1 MRGFAF
7 AREPCACAGGVRR
20 RSAGISVDTIGGKP
34 LIRPI
39 PHRFVPVTIA
49 ERLQSLNTADGEVLI
64 IEESAA
70 AVDPAEVVLSV
81 DRAFARE
88 PVLLESGLTEAAADE
103 ATDAAGRVTAELLN
117 EPVVDPLDVALY
129 AVPPEPLDNV
139 FLDARKAYVRGDL
152 ARLEKLAPILSTH
165 LLKDYI
171 ELWTLTLRLKKEPD
185 SPEATFALERFIEL
199 HPEDYIANVLR
210 SNICNLPQSE

>member
-1 MRGFAF
+1 M
-7 AREPCACAGGVRR
+7 ARYINGLYSLYFRRNEMSLASSWRRTCAASLLLASLALAQAAYAADPQASQSTQSGG
-20 RSAGISVDTIGGKP
+20 SP

-88 PVLLESGLTEAAADE
+88 PVLLESGLTEEDVDE
-103 ATDAAGRVTAELLN
+103 ARHSGTSQRTGR
-117 EPVVDPLDVALY
+117 
-129 AVPPEPLDNV
+129 
-139 FLDARKAYVRGDL
+139 
-152 ARLEKLAPILSTH
+152 
-165 LLKDYI
+165 
-171 ELWTLTLRLKKEPD
+171 
-185 SPEATFALERFIEL
+185 
-199 HPEDYIANVLR
+199 
-210 SNICNLPQSE
+210 